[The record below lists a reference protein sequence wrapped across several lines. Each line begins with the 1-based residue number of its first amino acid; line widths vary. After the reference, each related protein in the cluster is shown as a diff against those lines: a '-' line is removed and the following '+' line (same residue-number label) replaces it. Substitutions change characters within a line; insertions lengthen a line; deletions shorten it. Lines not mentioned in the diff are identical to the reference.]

1 VHIASSTSPASCQAY
16 SNTATLA
23 ADGISPL
30 EASATSTV
38 QCPALTISGPA
49 WLPAGAVGVSYF
61 PAAITATGGTGVYT
75 WSAKGLPNG
84 LSIGSGSGVITGTP
98 ATTAGSPFTVAVT
111 VGDTDSASA
120 HRSFTLAVLPSSP
133 CDVKQNGSL
142 TVADVQLIVNQALGT
157 SPAVNDLNGDGAV
170 DVADLQIEINAA
182 LGGGCSAQ

>member
-1 VHIASSTSPASCQAY
+1 
-16 SNTATLA
+16 
-23 ADGISPL
+23 
-30 EASATSTV
+30 
-38 QCPALTISGPA
+38 
-49 WLPAGAVGVSYF
+49 VSYF